1 MQKKNHEELLV
12 SLELERKMFQK
23 ELTLQETMSER
34 VEVRKDLRKC
44 ERKIK
49 EITEQLQKRN
59 TRMETT
65 ATALKDFQKEVEK
78 MDENDIRLKTIKELD
93 DIKRKERVFDH
104 LWDREEQQTVLGL
117 LKGRKEKK
125 KKDLGIRNYPESCME
140 TMLEDDQVHGI

>member
-49 EITEQLQKRN
+49 ELTEQLQKRN
-59 TRMETT
+59 TGMETT
-65 ATALKDFQKEVEK
+65 ATALKEFQEEVEK
-78 MDENDIRLKTIKELD
+78 MDEKDIRLKTIKELD

-140 TMLEDDQVHGI
+140 RMLEDDQVHGI

>member
-49 EITEQLQKRN
+49 ELTEQLQKRN

-65 ATALKDFQKEVEK
+65 ATALKDLQEEVEK

-140 TMLEDDQVHGI
+140 RMLEDDQVHGI

>member
-1 MQKKNHEELLV
+1 MNTGHLIRLKPKTKRRKLQKKNHEELLV

-49 EITEQLQKRN
+49 ELTEQLQKRN

-78 MDENDIRLKTIKELD
+78 MDENDIRLKTIKEWKKSML
-93 DIKRKERVFDH
+93 
-104 LWDREEQQTVLGL
+104 
-117 LKGRKEKK
+117 EKK
-125 KKDLGIRNYPESCME
+125 DRDGIRNYPESCME
-140 TMLEDDQVHGI
+140 RMLSDEQVHGI